1 MRILGNMCSGGW
13 KCAAFR
19 DNCLKKDFW
28 LGLGVILLAMVLAL
42 TVNIF
47 LFYQYHTYYTAA
59 QHIQLSK
66 DHLDQN
72 NTTNDTTDNGND
84 TDYYD
89 TTENK
94 EFKLL

>member
-1 MRILGNMCSGGW
+1 MRIFGNMWSGGL
-13 KCAAFR
+13 CAAFR

-28 LGLGVILLAMVLAL
+28 LGLVVILLAMAVAL

-47 LFYQYHTYYTAA
+47 LFNRYHTYYTAA

-66 DHLDQN
+66 DHLDHN
-72 NTTNDTTDNGND
+72 NTTNDTTDNSID

-94 EFKLL
+94 EFKSL